1 MLCRDGSD
9 VRGYF
14 AKVQSIVYHQ
24 RRSDPIY
31 IKKRTE
37 DSTVLKTL
45 KQEYYY
51 NHRDVYHA
59 DFSISKHT
67 VHLLPQTRDE

>member
-1 MLCRDGSD
+1 MFMATLQR
-9 VRGYF
+9 F
-14 AKVQSIVYHQ
+14 SIVYHQ
-24 RRSDPIY
+24 QGSGPIY
-31 IKKRTE
+31 IKYRTE

-59 DFSISKHT
+59 DFSISKHST
-67 VHLLPQTRDE
+67 SPCHKPGMSRAL